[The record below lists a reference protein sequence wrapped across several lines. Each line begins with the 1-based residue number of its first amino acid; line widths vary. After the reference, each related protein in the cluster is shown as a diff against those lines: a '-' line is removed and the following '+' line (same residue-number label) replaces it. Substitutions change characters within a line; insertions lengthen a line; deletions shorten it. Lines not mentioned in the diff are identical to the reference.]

1 MPAAFLYV
9 DTTHIAV
16 GIQYHTFSLITGI
29 IIEIPTDFAAKQG
42 HRFA

>member
-16 GIQYHTFSLITGI
+16 GIQYHTFGLITGI
-29 IIEIPTDFAAKQG
+29 VIKVPAYLAAK
-42 HRFA
+42 